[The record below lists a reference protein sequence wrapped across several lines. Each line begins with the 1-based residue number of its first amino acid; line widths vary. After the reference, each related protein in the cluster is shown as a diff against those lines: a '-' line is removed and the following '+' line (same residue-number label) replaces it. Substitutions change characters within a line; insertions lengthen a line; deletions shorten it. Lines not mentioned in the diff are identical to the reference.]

1 MSILAKNRR
10 SSGKWGTKNIFFSLS
25 KKLVLSIIVVKLDF
39 MCQIQKMYYGY
50 CSISINFRPQYLV
63 FSSKMF
69 GYGSVTVRPFL
80 LWFGFGSAE
89 HEKSLFGRPLLLM
102 HALRMRA
109 LIAEYS
115 WDSSVSTVVDNVN
128 CGVNFGS
135 FNGDRC
141 SAIDVN
147 LNLLIQL

>member
-50 CSISINFRPQYLV
+50 FSISINFRPQYLV

-89 HEKSLFGRPLLLM
+89 HEKSLFGRPLVFRYWLM
-102 HALRMRA
+102 QFHGFSKKVDEMTKDFMLM
-109 LIAEYS
+109 
-115 WDSSVSTVVDNVN
+115 TVY
-128 CGVNFGS
+128 GHG
-135 FNGDRC
+135 
-141 SAIDVN
+141 
-147 LNLLIQL
+147 NLLT